1 MGLFDFFKRA
11 GKSLAPGKA
20 KAAPAT
26 IDSKD
31 EVDTPTA
38 EEVKAEVVSHL
49 PDAKTLTFEV
59 DGDTVKISGT
69 AASQDLRERVIVA
82 AGNIAGVAKISETIQ
97 VVHQVQPQAAPVPA
111 PAPTQAAAPA
121 PTARVAP
128 APTPAPP
135 QAAPVP
141 TQAAAPAAQ
150 PQTQVAAART
160 TATIAPAAATTIHH
174 TAPAAADAAIAES
187 TYVMVEKGDSLWK
200 IAQKAYG
207 DGSKYQKIF
216 EANRPMLSH
225 PDKIYPGQT
234 LRIPPK

>member
-38 EEVKAEVVSHL
+38 EEVKAEVVAHL

-97 VVHQVQPQAAPVPA
+97 VVHQVQPQAAPAPAPA
-111 PAPTQAAAPA
+111 PAPTQAAPAPA
-121 PTARVAP
+121 PA
-128 APTPAPP
+128 PAPP

-174 TAPAAADAAIAES
+174 AAPAAAGAVVAES